1 MARKEKQGRLAKAPD
16 QRRSHQQRAKQ
27 NRSGEIPTREQIVEF
42 IDLNPSA
49 ASKRDIAKAF
59 GIRGDD
65 RVILK
70 ALLKEM
76 EEDGIINRS
85 RKTYKRTAKIPSVT
99 VIEIPHDAD
108 PEHMIGYPAKWD
120 EDEGERPKVLIV
132 NSSKAKAVPGPGDRV
147 LARISEAEA
156 GETDAP
162 YVATPMKILE
172 KQRKSLIGIIRKT
185 KTGARL
191 VPVERKGREMQILAG
206 DLGDAQDGDLVEVD
220 QMVAGRQ
227 MVPRARVS
235 NVIGNPLSEKAVSLI
250 ALHNL
255 EIPHKFPASV
265 IAESEAAEPAD
276 LKGREDWREIPFVT
290 IDPATAKDHDDA
302 VYAERDDDPANE
314 GGFIVYV
321 AIADVAHYV
330 RPGSEMDREALL
342 RGNSVYFPDRVV
354 PMLPEKISNNLCS
367 LVELENRAAMG
378 LRMVFDAEGKKL
390 SHSFHRV
397 LMRSAAKLSYQQAQ
411 TAIDGHPD
419 DKTAPLMDEIL
430 RPLFDAFAAMEIAQK
445 KRGPLELDLP
455 ERRIVL
461 NDEGLVE
468 DIHVPERLTA
478 HRLIEEMMIQSNV
491 CAAETLDQHKTPLL
505 YRVHDTPSHQKL
517 IGLQETLETL
527 NISFHP
533 GDTVQ
538 PRQFNTILKKAESS
552 ENPQLVSEMVLR
564 AQAQAEY
571 SEENY
576 GHFGLNLRRYAHFTS
591 PIRRYAD
598 LIVHR
603 ALIRAL
609 NLGEDGLPT
618 DTDSK
623 LGMIGEQIS
632 MTERRAMA
640 AERETSDRLLAYF
653 LADQI
658 GARFTGRIA
667 GVVGAGLFVR
677 LDKTGADGFI
687 PVSTLGTDYFNY
699 EEAQQALVGER
710 TGERFRIGDQ
720 VVVRLMEAE
729 PIAGSLRFEMLSDG
743 EKTTPSKGRR
753 HKGRPPK
760 RKFSGRRKKR

>member
-16 QRRSHQQRAKQ
+16 ERRSHQQRAKT
-27 NRSGEIPTREQIVEF
+27 NRHGEIPTREQIVEYL
-42 IDLNPSA
+42 DLNPNA

-76 EEDGIINRS
+76 EEDGVINRS
-85 RKTYKRTAKIPSVT
+85 RKAYKRTAALPSVT

-108 PEHMIGYPAKWD
+108 PEHMIGYPARWD
-120 EDEGERPKVLIV
+120 EDEGERPKVLIS
-132 NSSKAKAVPGPGDRV
+132 NSSKAKVAPGPGDRV
-147 LARISEAEA
+147 LARISSADEGEAA
-156 GETDAP
+156 
-162 YVATPMKILE
+162 YVATPMKILD
-172 KQRKSLIGIIRKT
+172 QPRKSLIGVIRRT
-185 KTGARL
+185 RTGARL

-206 DLGDAQDGDLVEVD
+206 DLNGAEDGDLVEIE
-220 QMVAGRQ
+220 QMVSGRQ

-255 EIPHKFPASV
+255 EIPHKFPNSV
-265 IAESEAAEPAD
+265 IAESEAAAPAD
-276 LKGREDWREIPFVT
+276 LKGREDWRDLPFVT

-302 VYAERDDDPANE
+302 VYAHRDEDAANE
-314 GGFIVYV
+314 GGFVVYV

-330 RPGSEMDREALL
+330 LPGSDMDREALL

-367 LVELENRAAMG
+367 LVENQNRAAMG

-397 LMRSAAKLSYQQAQ
+397 LIRSAAKLSYQQAQ
-411 TAIDGHPD
+411 TAIDGFPD
-419 DKTAPLMDEIL
+419 EKTEPLLEPIL
-430 RPLFDAFAAMEIAQK
+430 KPLFDAFAAMEIAQK
-445 KRGPLELDLP
+445 QRGPLALDLP

-461 NDEGLVE
+461 NEEGMVD
-468 DIHVPERLTA
+468 DIHIPERLTA

-491 CAAETLDQHKTPLL
+491 CAAEMLEQKKTPLL
-505 YRVHDTPSHQKL
+505 YRVHDAPSQQKMM
-517 IGLQETLETL
+517 GLKETLETL
-527 NISFHP
+527 SISFNP
-533 GDTVQ
+533 GDTVK
-538 PRQFNTILKKAESS
+538 PTQFNTILKKAENS

-571 SEENY
+571 SNENL

-609 NLGEDGLPT
+609 GLGEDGLPAET
-618 DTDSK
+618 DGK
-623 LGMIGEQIS
+623 LPMIGEQIS

-658 GARFTGRIA
+658 GARFSGRIA

-677 LDKTGADGFI
+677 LDKSGADGFI
-687 PVSTLGTDYFNY
+687 PVSTLGTDYFVY
-699 EEAQQALVGER
+699 DESQQALIGER
-710 TGERFRIGDQ
+710 SGERYRIGDQ
-720 VVVRLMEAE
+720 VSVRLMETE
-729 PIAGSLRFEMLSDG
+729 PLAGSLRFEMLSRG
-743 EKTTPSKGRR
+743 EKTTPPKRGRPRKTTHRKGIGGRR
-753 HKGRPPK
+753 RK
-760 RKFSGRRKKR
+760 R